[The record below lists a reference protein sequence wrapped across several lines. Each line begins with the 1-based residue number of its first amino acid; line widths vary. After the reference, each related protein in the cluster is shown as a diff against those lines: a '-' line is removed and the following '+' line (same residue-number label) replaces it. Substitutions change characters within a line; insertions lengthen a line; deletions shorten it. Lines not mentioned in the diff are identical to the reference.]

1 MKGSSDLAR
10 VRQATGSDTQAI
22 HAMLLE
28 AAEWVDALGVVMW
41 EAGELDD
48 DAIGREVL
56 AGQFYIAEV
65 DGQAAGAIRF
75 QTEDL
80 LFWPDIP
87 QASSAFVHRLVV
99 RRAFKG
105 SGVST
110 ALLQWAVDHARGLG
124 RTWLRLDCDND
135 RPKLQALY
143 ERFGFQ
149 RHSYRQVG
157 PYYVARYEYPLT

>member
-1 MKGSSDLAR
+1 
-10 VRQATGSDTQAI
+10 
-22 HAMLLE
+22 
-28 AAEWVDALGVVMW
+28 MW
-41 EAGELDD
+41 EAGELDE
-48 DAIGREVL
+48 DAIAREVL

-65 DGQAAGAIRF
+65 DGQAAVAMRY

-143 ERFGFQ
+143 ERFGFR